1 MYTSCFVYCSGW
13 V

>member
-1 MYTSCFVYCSGW
+1 MYTTCFVYCSGW